1 MQTEPGT
8 APGPAARSAGV
19 DLARGLAVLFMIQT
33 HALDGWVAQPDKATL
48 AYRLTRV
55 LSNVPAP
62 LFLLLAGVGLAMGAR
77 AAAKKGTPPAAVR
90 ARLARRGAQ
99 VLGYGYLVSLCY
111 AILEGRFD
119 PAALL
124 RADILHCIGL
134 SLVLCAVALVGRTR
148 VGLRTA
154 GVVAAALLGAL
165 VAPRLG
171 LGPER
176 LAALPVALKVPL
188 ALFWDVAPYTRFPLL
203 PLCTFTAVGFYIGTR
218 LAERLPQPRTSL
230 LLGLLAVALVP
241 LWQHLT
247 ALTLAALG
255 GKLSRMHPA
264 VLWNL
269 AEGTSRA
276 LAVLFLSLWLADL
289 LAARTPPRE
298 PPGWLLRLGR
308 GSLLAYAVH
317 VPLCYGRLAG
327 PVAGRLAMPA
337 AVALL
342 LLLCAFTYAVV
353 RARDALRTRRRA

>member
-1 MQTEPGT
+1 MEKDRGVAQE
-8 APGPAARSAGV
+8 PAARSVGI

-33 HALDGWVAQPDKATL
+33 HALDGWVAQDEKATL

-62 LFLLLAGVGLAMGAR
+62 LFLLLAGGGLAMGAR
-77 AAAKKGTPPAAVR
+77 AAEKKGMPPAAVR
-90 ARLARRGAQ
+90 ARLARRGAE

-111 AILEGRFD
+111 AVIEGRFD

-134 SLVLCAVALVGRTR
+134 SLVLCAVALAGRSQ
-148 VGLRTA
+148 VGLRA
-154 GVVAAALLGAL
+154 GCLAAGALLGAL
-165 VAPRLG
+165 ILPRIG

-176 LAALPVALKVPL
+176 AAALPVVLKVPL
-188 ALFWDVAPYTRFPLL
+188 ALVLDVAPYTRFPLL
-203 PLCTFTAVGFYIGTR
+203 PLCAFTAAGFFIGTR
-218 LAERLPQPRTSL
+218 LAERLPKPRTSL

-247 ALTLAALG
+247 ARTLAALG

-264 VLWNL
+264 VVWNL

-276 LAVLFLSLWLADL
+276 LAVLFLSLALAAL
-289 LAARTPPRE
+289 LAPRTRPRE
-298 PPGWLLRLGR
+298 PLGWLLRLGR

-337 AVALL
+337 AAALL
-342 LLLCAFTYAVV
+342 VLLCAFTYAVV
-353 RARDALRTRRRA
+353 WGRDTLRARRRT